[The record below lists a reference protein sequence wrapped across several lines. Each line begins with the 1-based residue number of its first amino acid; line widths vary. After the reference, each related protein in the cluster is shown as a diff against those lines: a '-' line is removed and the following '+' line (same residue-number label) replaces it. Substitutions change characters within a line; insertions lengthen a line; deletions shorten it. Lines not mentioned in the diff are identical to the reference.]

1 MLHVD
6 RNFKG
11 FTLIELLVVV
21 AIIGILAAVGVVAYS
36 GYTSGAKVTTSK
48 TNYKNILKHVTAEI
62 TKCNNGIS
70 NTFLTTDPSSSI
82 SCPIVHSNNLIAAM
96 STECNN
102 SKGIYYEIKNAHN
115 SSDRACRINTTLTNK
130 DSDLGYINWSKQTST
145 IVILSSCWKLPC
157 NDTNNFEVKSIN
169 IAD

>member
-1 MLHVD
+1 M
-6 RNFKG
+6 NQKG

-36 GYTSGAKVTTSK
+36 GYTASAKVMTSK
-48 TNYKNILKHVTAEI
+48 ANYKTILKHVTAEI

-70 NTFLTTDPSSSI
+70 NTFLTNDPSASI
-82 SCPIVHSNNLIAAM
+82 ACPIVHSNNLIAAM

-102 SKGIYYEIKNAHN
+102 SKGIYYNMKNVYN

-130 DSDLGYINWSKQTST
+130 DTDLGYLNWSKQSPTN
-145 IVILSSCWKLPC
+145 VILSSCWKLPC
-157 NDTNNFEVKSIN
+157 NDSKNFEISIIS

>member
-1 MLHVD
+1 M
-6 RNFKG
+6 
-11 FTLIELLVVV
+11 
-21 AIIGILAAVGVVAYS
+21 
-36 GYTSGAKVTTSK
+36 
-48 TNYKNILKHVTAEI
+48 
-62 TKCNNGIS
+62 
-70 NTFLTTDPSSSI
+70 
-82 SCPIVHSNNLIAAM
+82 
-96 STECNN
+96 
-102 SKGIYYEIKNAHN
+102 KNAHN

>member
-1 MLHVD
+1 M
-6 RNFKG
+6 NKKG

-21 AIIGILAAVGVVAYS
+21 AIIGILAAVGTVAYN
-36 GYTSGAKVTTSK
+36 GYTSAAKVTTSK
-48 TNYKNILKHVTAEI
+48 INYKNILKHVTAEI
-62 TKCNNGIS
+62 VKYNNRIS
-70 NTFLTTDPSSSI
+70 NTFLTNNPIFSI

-102 SKGIYYEIKNAHN
+102 SKGIYFNMKNVYN

-130 DSDLGYINWSKQTST
+130 DSDLGYINWSKQSPTN
-145 IVILSSCWKLPC
+145 VVLSSCWKLPC
-157 NDTNNFEVKSIN
+157 NNNNNFEVKTIS